1 MKKYL
6 RWILIAL
13 GIFILI
19 GIIAVASGGDEK
31 PKTEVSKK
39 ETTPV
44 EPEPDSI
51 AAAKLYQE
59 YEANEI
65 AADKKYKGK
74 KMRISGKVESIGK
87 DVLNEPYI
95 TLYAGDAA
103 FHVQCYLNDG
113 AQAEILKKGDTIV
126 LDGEV
131 SGLSV
136 LNVLVKDC
144 VIQK

>member
-6 RWILIAL
+6 KWLLFAV

-19 GIIAVASGGDEK
+19 GIIAVSSGNNEK
-31 PKTEVSKK
+31 ETTAVSKK
-39 ETTPV
+39 EPTTV
-44 EPEPDSI
+44 ESEPEAIS
-51 AAAKLYQE
+51 AGKLYQE

-74 KMRISGKVESIGK
+74 KMRISGKVESIAK
-87 DVLNEPYI
+87 DILNEPYI
-95 TLYAGDAA
+95 TLYSGDIA
-103 FHVQCYLNDG
+103 FYVQCYLNDKT
-113 AQAEILKKGDTIV
+113 QAETLKKGDVVV